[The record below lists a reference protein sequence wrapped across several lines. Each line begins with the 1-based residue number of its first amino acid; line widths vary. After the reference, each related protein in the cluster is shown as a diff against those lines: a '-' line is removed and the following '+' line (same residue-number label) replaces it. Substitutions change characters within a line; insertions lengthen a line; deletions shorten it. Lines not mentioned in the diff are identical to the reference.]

1 MDAVKFLKEKNHM
14 CNTYKNCFEC
24 PVGTKNGGCQIGIVR
39 DQEMTEEELVSIV
52 ETWIAENP
60 VKTRQGEFLK
70 IFPDF
75 TLDSNGIIYMCPM
88 LIDIKYR
95 ANNYCSTTA
104 CGGCRKDFWLA
115 EVE

>member
-52 ETWIAENP
+52 ENWASNHP
-60 VKTRQGEFLK
+60 VKTRQSEFMKLFPNVILNECESIAICPRIVDANFGECEGAGCLK
-70 IFPDF
+70 CEKE
-75 TLDSNGIIYMCPM
+75 Y
-88 LIDIKYR
+88 
-95 ANNYCSTTA
+95 
-104 CGGCRKDFWLA
+104 WLA
-115 EVE
+115 EVK